1 MNMIFT
7 GKHIDLVVP
16 HQNEAAGVGPRFT
29 QIAEGFEKFQ
39 REEWVAHSR
48 LIRKLPH
55 TGMPH

>member
-7 GKHIDLVVP
+7 GKHIGLVVP
-16 HQNEAAGVGPRFT
+16 HQNEAAGVDPRFT
-29 QIAEGFEKFQ
+29 QIAEEFEKFQ
-39 REEWVAHSR
+39 REEWAPHSR